1 MAITVFLK
9 ELQKDGMYFKE
20 KRTDYEL
27 ACSKEDKAEIL
38 RNLPTEYEGKIEIPS
53 IYYAPN
59 YRGIF
64 KLAKTVQM
72 FNKNLFVEP
81 LGETYYLL
89 SYRTHLEPTG
99 RYNRSIS
106 LASTNSTV
114 EMAEYLR
121 RYWCIPLKQKYAPI
135 PNTVE
140 KLNKWLREYGAKG
153 RVINT
158 AYKSEKEIRELAVQI
173 GNKVP
178 SVVKIWSPEEEQ
190 EVLYK
195 ANSSTGAKENWTS
208 KYNYKTELTPQTT
221 LTEIPSTVIV
231 CRVLKKYED
240 NSYLIEDMNYQTK
253 RISRE
258 QLKQAMSR
266 KQLDVIDLQIDK
278 ADRLVRK
285 KVDLEGICRKE
296 LKAGYC
302 ASKELIFYSLAFIK
316 NLSNEQKEK
325 YLKKIKAT
333 YEIDAED
340 FSNMFIHNNEFT
352 YENYARLDTQA
363 RDSLVYF
370 LYQLV
375 GMKPW

>member
-9 ELQKDGMYFKE
+9 ELQKDGMNFKE

-27 ACSKEDKAEIL
+27 DCSKEEKAEIL

-64 KLAKTVQM
+64 KLAKTVKM

-99 RYNRSIS
+99 RYDKSIS
-106 LASTNSTV
+106 IASTNSTV

-135 PNTVE
+135 PNTVA

-158 AYKSEKEIRELAVQI
+158 AYKSEKEVRELAVQL
-173 GNKVP
+173 GNKIP

-195 ANSSTGAKENWTS
+195 ANSSTEAKENWTS
-208 KYNYKTELTPQTT
+208 KYSYKTELTPQTT

-231 CRVLKKYED
+231 CRVLKQYDD

-253 RISRE
+253 RIGRE

-285 KVDLEGICRKE
+285 KVDLKGICRKE

-352 YENYARLDTQA
+352 YENYARMDTQA